1 MKKFLKCLA
10 YAAVIFSFSSVNVS
24 AAVVDVSDD
33 HILSFMTKC
42 NQELKKADPN
52 NNLDIPTLKNNF
64 KIYEDTLK
72 ISQDVQVKFTCTTR
86 EDKIYSIKLETE
98 NYNETAKS
106 FYEGMNIV
114 FLKALGL
121 SDEDARELTET
132 ENKSEWRKEK
142 FIPDL
147 KKNFV
152 VSFKN
157 SRLMIIAT
165 DKQK

>member
-1 MKKFLKCLA
+1 MKKFFKILA
-10 YAAVIFSFSSVNVS
+10 CAAMIFSFSNANVS

-33 HILSFMTKC
+33 HIVAFMTKC
-42 NQELKKADPN
+42 NQELKEADPN
-52 NNLDIPTLKNNF
+52 NNLDLPTLKNNF

-72 ISQDVQVKFTCTTR
+72 IAEDVQVKFICTTR
-86 EDKIYSIKLETE
+86 EDKIYSIKLETD
-98 NYNETAKS
+98 NYNETAKN
-106 FYEGMNIV
+106 FYEGMNII

-142 FIPDL
+142 FISDL
-147 KKNFV
+147 KKSFV

-157 SRLMIIAT
+157 SRLMIVAT